1 MDVSQVTIDPEARQL
16 VIRTSNKKYFKRFGI
31 SEMDALGLPLEEGS
45 LSFSYANTTL
55 LVQYEKPAIVLDYE
69 KDKAKERR
77 ALLAKAK
84 EDGALDQGPLAQPG
98 EPNPGGPGGCKQ
110 Q

>member
-1 MDVSQVTIDPEARQL
+1 MGVGGEPADEPIGPPRAD
-16 VIRTSNKKYFKRFGI
+16 
-31 SEMDALGLPLEEGS
+31 EEGCEPAQPACLVELERACCPS

-77 ALLAKAK
+77 TLLEKAK

-98 EPNPGGPGGCKQ
+98 EPNPGGPGDCKQ